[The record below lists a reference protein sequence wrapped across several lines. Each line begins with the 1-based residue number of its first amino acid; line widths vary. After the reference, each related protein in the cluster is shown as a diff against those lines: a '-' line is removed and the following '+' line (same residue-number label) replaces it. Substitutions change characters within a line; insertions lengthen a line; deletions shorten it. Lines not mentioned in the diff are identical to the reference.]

1 MKINKKMTGSNTI
14 KNQQIVDLLDNL
26 PVGVCVLFMPD
37 DMHQELRFAIVKK
50 IVDFMDG
57 RIEAARKAGM
67 DSYITKPIVPMVL
80 YKTMFENLAS
90 CARR

>member
-1 MKINKKMTGSNTI
+1 MKINKKMTESNTI
-14 KNQQIVDLLDNL
+14 KNKQIADILDNI

-67 DSYITKPIVPMVL
+67 DAYITKPIVPLVL
-80 YKTMFENLAS
+80 YKTVFEKLSS
-90 CARR
+90 CARS

>member
-1 MKINKKMTGSNTI
+1 MTVNKKITASSDI
-14 KNQQIVDLLDNL
+14 KNQQIADILDNL

-37 DMHQELRFAIVKK
+37 DMHQELGLAIVKK

-67 DSYITKPIVPMVL
+67 DAYITKPIVPLVL
-80 YKTMFENLAS
+80 YKTVFEKLSS
-90 CARR
+90 CARS